1 MSKGSRRHAFSNNVA
16 ARRNRSLPGP
26 AQFQSEALLE
36 AQRQSLSFLTIHYAI
51 FRVQNGNT
59 QPGTLRPMLLPLV
72 DTDLNFR
79 TGA

>member
-1 MSKGSRRHAFSNNVA
+1 MKSTYVQALVRVHIVSHALIRKVPSKHKT
-16 ARRNRSLPGP
+16 P
-26 AQFQSEALLE
+26 
-36 AQRQSLSFLTIHYAI
+36 LTLKDMFPSTHYAI

>member
-1 MSKGSRRHAFSNNVA
+1 MFIAAATKSKLSESATVCLFRQIEMPPA
-16 ARRNRSLPGP
+16 AHHSFGETDPFRS
-26 AQFQSEALLE
+26 
-36 AQRQSLSFLTIHYAI
+36 IHYAI

>member
-1 MSKGSRRHAFSNNVA
+1 MQQRRKIATHCDDRHRRDHSRNSNRTCARKGS
-16 ARRNRSLPGP
+16 P
-26 AQFQSEALLE
+26 AYDKC
-36 AQRQSLSFLTIHYAI
+36 FLMIHYAI